1 MVISKP
7 PLNTRNKSTKNPHVA
22 TATTHEPKIVMV
34 FIIGTSFCEIKAIT
48 MLGSWVVAVATCG
61 FLVDLFLVF
70 NGGLEMTIAAYM
82 IAGEKSLGVPL
93 LGSGIYLATF
103 AAILVLWLHSMIEGH
118 EEKNRRAK

>member
-1 MVISKP
+1 MINSQQEVPIMK
-7 PLNTRNKSTKNPHVA
+7 T
-22 TATTHEPKIVMV
+22 
-34 FIIGTSFCEIKAIT
+34 IT
-48 MLGSWVVAVATCG
+48 MFGSWVVAVATCG

-118 EEKNRRAK
+118 EEKNRRAKANF